1 MIEHEPSVTF
11 SNPPNPNVRIRFG
24 QDSNMNIQF
33 YTNRMPNKLQ
43 RWMLRKVFGIWM
55 ELI

>member
-1 MIEHEPSVTF
+1 MTDREPSVTF

-24 QDSNMNIQF
+24 EISDFHIQF
-33 YTNRMPNKLQ
+33 YTQKSPNKFQ
-43 RWMLRKVFGIWM
+43 CWMLRKVFGIWM

>member
-1 MIEHEPSVTF
+1 MTEENTIFHSEPIPNARIKF
-11 SNPPNPNVRIRFG
+11 GEISNLH
-24 QDSNMNIQF
+24 IQF
-33 YTNRMPNKLQ
+33 YTQKFPNKFQ